1 MLTNTASESLP
12 RPLSKEEEDMV
23 LNMMPLPTLPGEEE
37 CEALSPGGFWMS
49 AAAMDDLRDAMKDER
64 MGVR

>member
-12 RPLSKEEEDMV
+12 RPLTVEEEDMV
-23 LNMMPLPTLPGEEE
+23 LNLEPLPPLDIEDGCQYLT
-37 CEALSPGGFWMS
+37 PGGVWMS
-49 AAAMDDLRDAMKDER
+49 NAALDDLRDAMKDER